1 MFGSRREDSSTPPPA
16 ASPEL
21 TSTKTERQAD
31 AARTPTTRGFLSSD
45 VSIEGDL
52 TFRNE
57 LQIDGKVNGKI
68 DATGTLIV
76 GKGAH
81 IRGEVRVKSVRVQG
95 TIDGNVFAS
104 ERCVL
109 EPGATLRGDVESP
122 RLALDENASFLGR
135 AKISANRGAAA

>member
-1 MFGSRREDSSTPPPA
+1 MFGSRKEESPTPA

-31 AARTPTTRGFLSSD
+31 ASRTPTTRGFLSSD

-76 GKGAH
+76 GKSAH

-104 ERCVL
+104 
-109 EPGATLRGDVESP
+109 
-122 RLALDENASFLGR
+122 
-135 AKISANRGAAA
+135 

>member
-1 MFGSRREDSSTPPPA
+1 MFGSRREDSPAPA

-21 TSTKTERQAD
+21 SPTKAERQAD
-31 AARTPTTRGFLSSD
+31 VPRTPTARGFLSSG

-52 TFRNE
+52 SFRNE

-68 DATGTLIV
+68 NATGALIV
-76 GKGAH
+76 GKSAR
-81 IRGEVRVKSVRVQG
+81 IVGEVRVKSVTIQG
-95 TIDGNVFAS
+95 TIEGNVFAS

-135 AKISANRGAAA
+135 AKISANRG

>member
-1 MFGSRREDSSTPPPA
+1 MFGSRREDPPSPAPA

-21 TSTKTERQAD
+21 TPTKIERQAD
-31 AARTPTTRGFLSSD
+31 VPRTPRTGGFLSSE

-52 TFRNE
+52 SFRNE
-57 LQIDGKVNGKI
+57 LLIDGKVKGKI
-68 DATGTLIV
+68 NATGALTV
-76 GKGAH
+76 GKNARV
-81 IRGEVRVKSVRVQG
+81 RGEVRVKSLTVQG
-95 TIDGNVFAS
+95 TIEGNVFAS

-135 AKISANRGAAA
+135 AKISANRG

>member
-1 MFGSRREDSSTPPPA
+1 MFGSRREDSPTPAPA

-21 TSTKTERQAD
+21 TPTKTERQAD
-31 AARTPTTRGFLSSD
+31 APRTPTARGFLSSE

-52 TFRNE
+52 SFRNE
-57 LQIDGKVNGKI
+57 LVIDGKVNGKI
-68 DATGTLIV
+68 NATGTLIV
-76 GKGAH
+76 GKSAR
-81 IRGEVRVKSVRVQG
+81 IRGEVRVKSVTVQG
-95 TIDGNVFAS
+95 TIEGNVFAS

-135 AKISANRGAAA
+135 AKISANRR

>member
-1 MFGSRREDSSTPPPA
+1 MFGSRREDPPAPA

-21 TSTKTERQAD
+21 SPTKAERQAD
-31 AARTPTTRGFLSSD
+31 APRTPTARGFLSSD

-52 TFRNE
+52 SFRNE

-68 DATGTLIV
+68 NATGALIV
-76 GKGAH
+76 GKRAR
-81 IRGEVRVKSVRVQG
+81 IRGEVRVKSVTIQG
-95 TIDGNVFAS
+95 TVEGNVFAS

-135 AKISANRGAAA
+135 AKISANRG